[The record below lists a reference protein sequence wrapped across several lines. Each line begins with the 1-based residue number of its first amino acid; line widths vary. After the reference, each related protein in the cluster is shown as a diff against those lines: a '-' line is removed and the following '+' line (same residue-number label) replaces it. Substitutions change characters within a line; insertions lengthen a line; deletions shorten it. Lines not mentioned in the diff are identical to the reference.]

1 MRLRSGLQPGVP
13 VDPSSQLGGR
23 RRHGH
28 AASELHSSKQA
39 LPLSDDLLLHALQ
52 YALPG
57 MLRWARLR
65 LVCRQFRRCLD
76 APGALAEFPG
86 LLQVYGGGPN
96 SSLEALVRSRSAAGL
111 RGLELNLE
119 PGSGTEAVQS
129 LIHFRSLQGLK
140 LVSNNSYARKSHA
153 MVTDSCLRALATTT
167 TTTSTTTTTTT
178 TTTTA
183 TTAAQT
189 LISLYI
195 WNARCITDAGLACI
209 AQLTVLRALTL
220 THLDSEGV
228 TTHGLCE
235 LLPRLAA
242 LQDLSLLG
250 CAGLVD
256 LTTLQAL
263 YTTGSLRSLHS
274 LDLSDCS
281 SVDDACLA
289 VISRLTTL
297 QKLRLTNCELI
308 TDAGLQAL
316 APLGALQELDLSCLR
331 RITDKGLK
339 ALAPLTAL
347 RHLAVTYCSG
357 TAHSCHETLRQER
370 LGLHLVCGSARCQAQ
385 REQTTMRSFV
395 ESKISKGTGPQV
407 DGVQVGPEIY
417 EIDRLG
423 LHLVCGSA
431 RCQAQREQTT
441 MRSFPPEDESEGTG
455 PHVDGVVVGPEIY
468 ALDPHSIVFPQA
480 RCLCT

>member
-76 APGALAEFPG
+76 APSALAEFPG

-167 TTTSTTTTTTT
+167 TTT
-178 TTTTA
+178 TTTA
-183 TTAAQT
+183 TTTAAQT

-195 WNARCITDAGLACI
+195 WNAHCITDAGLACI

-242 LQDLSLLG
+242 LRDLSLLG
-250 CAGLVD
+250 CAGLVN

-263 YTTGSLRSLHS
+263 YMTGSLRSLHS

-281 SVDDACLA
+281 SMDDACLA
-289 VISRLTTL
+289 VIARLPNL
-297 QKLRLTNCELI
+297 QKLWLTNCELI

-347 RHLAVTYCSG
+347 RHLAVTYCPG

-385 REQTTMRSFV
+385 REQTTMRSFPPED
-395 ESKISKGTGPQV
+395 ESEGAGPHV
-407 DGVQVGPEIY
+407 DGVVVGPEIY
-417 EIDRLG
+417 AIDRLG
-423 LHLVCGSA
+423 LHLVWGSA

-441 MRSFPPEDESEGTG
+441 MRSFGESEGTR